1 MKNLKS
7 MTLEI
12 SLKPF
17 YSTEPAQ
24 IEAVCRQFFQ
34 QWASLL
40 EKADELAVLFFAA
53 DGSEILEYQGVLD
66 APFEWASFIGGANE
80 RRGWDKTA
88 DPQGL
93 GLHTTC
99 YWYRQDAPRM
109 TYRNMKDIVAITRHV
124 GQTLTGK
131 TVRIGA
137 MFDPGPEF
145 ARSDFKY
152 RRHPEILLGNTMGK
166 ASFVCCYST
175 LNKDDR
181 PYAGFP
187 QGIPDNTPFGHF
199 FGRQCHCFLSDL
211 GFDYLWLGNGFGF
224 GSESW
229 GTTGA
234 LFDGQ
239 RFYPEKMHSVRQQI
253 VSFWQLFRQ
262 ECRHP
267 VETRGTNLTA
277 GIDLATDGVDLMQL
291 YSGEYDLLP
300 PPNSPWAALNGDF
313 GLEIAGFLS
322 RTALLPPGD
331 HFLYRFYV
339 HDPWWMNSPWLD
351 RYEGQPHDIYLPLAT
366 ARLNQAGKA
375 CSADH
380 LNLLTIDNSL
390 GEMPD
395 QCPLEVI
402 PHLLK
407 AFEQAPDA
415 PAPLVWVYPF
425 RTYHELAAGRLS
437 KPFFEDWLIRD
448 AINAGVPISMV
459 MDSELFAGH
468 MKTDLEKPI
477 EDSLFSGA
485 VLVMPVPESG
495 SILNEILMAHVM
507 RGGQVLLYGSMEGAD
522 AGLLRALNLAEA
534 KPLTGVFQI
543 GAVEHLPGD
552 TLMNG
557 TYAAHIDHDPIL
569 ADGGLAAVLQD
580 GQDSET
586 IVIAEA
592 VQQKDRRILALD
604 RAPQVWQGGRLLWLR
619 GSNSGV
625 FRGGHLLEPR
635 SPAQI
640 FPTGMLFRQMLGRL
654 GWSLRLEKDN
664 PDTAGPVCMIHRHDQ
679 AYYYSFYV
687 PDTTVGIELRH
698 PLGAPLLIGQEAIV
712 HDDKAVYHFPRAAR
726 LECRVFV
733 CQPGRSVLSC
743 RETAPVSFQM
753 GRRLHVTGL
762 VGATVV
768 YLPPAGIADQC
779 EVLLNSRYPHMTGD
793 PLQVERIVTRYGP
806 VLTMR
811 QVTGS
816 LMLSTP
822 RSDYDLSLRLAPQA
836 DE

>member
-1 MKNLKS
+1 
-7 MTLEI
+7 
-12 SLKPF
+12 
-17 YSTEPAQ
+17 
-24 IEAVCRQFFQ
+24 
-34 QWASLL
+34 
-40 EKADELAVLFFAA
+40 
-53 DGSEILEYQGVLD
+53 
-66 APFEWASFIGGANE
+66 
-80 RRGWDKTA
+80 
-88 DPQGL
+88 
-93 GLHTTC
+93 
-99 YWYRQDAPRM
+99 
-109 TYRNMKDIVAITRHV
+109 
-124 GQTLTGK
+124 
-131 TVRIGA
+131 
-137 MFDPGPEF
+137 
-145 ARSDFKY
+145 
-152 RRHPEILLGNTMGK
+152 
-166 ASFVCCYST
+166 
-175 LNKDDR
+175 
-181 PYAGFP
+181 
-187 QGIPDNTPFGHF
+187 
-199 FGRQCHCFLSDL
+199 
-211 GFDYLWLGNGFGF
+211 
-224 GSESW
+224 
-229 GTTGA
+229 
-234 LFDGQ
+234 
-239 RFYPEKMHSVRQQI
+239 MHAVRQQI

-291 YSGEYDLLP
+291 YSGAYQLLP

-313 GLEIAGFLS
+313 GLEITGFLS

-366 ARLNQAGKA
+366 ARLNQAGQV

-380 LNLLTIDNSL
+380 LNLLTIDTSL

-395 QCPLEVI
+395 QCPLEII

-407 AFEQAPDA
+407 AYEQAPDA

-425 RTYHELAAGRLS
+425 HEYHELASGRLS

-459 MDSELFAGH
+459 IASDIFVTLMN
-468 MKTDLEKPI
+468 TDLSKPI
-477 EDSLFSGA
+477 EDSLFSGS
-485 VLVMPVPESG
+485 VLVLPVPDCG
-495 SILNEILMAHVM
+495 SKLNKLLPAHAA
-507 RGGQVLLYGSMEGAD
+507 RGGQVLLYGSIAGAD
-522 AGLLRALNLAEA
+522 AGLLRALNLAAA
-534 KPLTGVFQI
+534 KSLTGVFQI
-543 GAVEHLPGD
+543 EAGDGLVGD
-552 TLMNG
+552 TLING
-557 TYAAHIDHDPIL
+557 TCAMKIDHDPIL
-569 ADGGLAAVLQD
+569 ADGGLDAVIQE
-580 GQDSET
+580 GQDRET
-586 IVIAEA
+586 TVIAEA
-592 VQQKDRRILALD
+592 VQKTDRRILASD
-604 RAPQVWQGGRLLWLR
+604 RAPKAWQGGRLLWLR

-640 FPTGMLFRQMLGRL
+640 FPTALLFRQMLGRL

-687 PDTTVGIELRH
+687 PDTTVGIELKH

-712 HDDKAVYHFPRAAR
+712 QADKAVYHFPRAAR

-753 GRRLHVTGL
+753 ARRLHVTGL
-762 VGATVV
+762 VDATVV
-768 YLPPAGIADQC
+768 YLPPAGFTDRC

-793 PLQVERIVTRYGP
+793 PLQVEHMITRYGP

-822 RSDYDLSLRLAPQA
+822 RPDYDLSLRLAPQA